1 MTTYIS
7 ILRGINVSGQKL
19 IKMADLQK
27 TYEKLGFGNITTYV
41 QSGNVV
47 FTGKKAAPEKL
58 ASAITQQIAKDFG
71 FQVPVIVFGIHTLKQ
86 IIASNPF
93 INDSEKDIAYL
104 HVTFLSAQPPNFDV
118 KAIEEKK
125 QIGEAIAF
133 TNEAVYL
140 YCTNGYGK
148 TKLTNNFLETKLQ
161 VSATTRNWKTT
172 TELVRLAEQITLHA
186 G

>member
-7 ILRGINVSGQKL
+7 TLRGINVSGQKL

-47 FTGKKAAPEKL
+47 FTGKKATPKEL
-58 ASAITQQIAKDFG
+58 AASISQQIAKDFG
-71 FQVPVIVFGIHTLKQ
+71 FQVPVLVLSINSLRQ

-93 INDSEKDIAYL
+93 LQDSEKDIAFI
-104 HVTFLSAQPPNFDV
+104 HITFLSSQPPKFDE

-125 QIGEAIAF
+125 LGGEAIAF
-133 TNEAVYL
+133 TNMAVYL
-140 YCTNGYGK
+140 YCPNGYGK
-148 TKLTNNFLETKLQ
+148 TKLTNSFLETKLQ

-172 TELVRLAEQITLHA
+172 NELVRIAEEISLLNK
-186 G
+186 